1 VIVRS
6 MVEPRQAS
14 PAEPS
19 RDAPREIV
27 VEALTYEDAVDQIDA
42 QVGDDERVMFY
53 RVEGRG

>member
-6 MVEPRQAS
+6 MVEPRPAW

-19 RDAPREIV
+19 RGAPREIV
-27 VEALTYEDAVDQIDA
+27 VEALTYEDVVDQIDA
-42 QVGDDERVMFY
+42 QVDDERVMFY